1 MKHNVTLLKLGG
13 AVITNKEIPE
23 SVRTDVLDRLIKE
36 ISQAQKQSSKLLVLG
51 NGAGSFAHVPA
62 TRYKTM
68 DGFVGS
74 DSRIGMAITQDS
86 AARLNRI
93 VVAACLRE
101 DIPAVSVAPSNSLIT
116 EAKVAKT
123 WFSEVFEEYLRN
135 QLTPVTYGDVL
146 VDRKQGCTIW
156 STDKVFSFF
165 ARQFQQRDWNVEQI
179 IHVTEA
185 TGVWQKEGSDWK
197 MDGTEKVI
205 YPQITPSMR
214 EEVKLSMT
222 DTKGFDVTG
231 GMWHKIEE
239 ALSLTEL
246 GITTRIISGLE
257 PGNVYKVLTGDT
269 SIGTT
274 IHGD

>member
-1 MKHNVTLLKLGG
+1 MKHTVTLIKLGG

-36 ISQAQKQSSKLLVLG
+36 ISQAQKQTSQLLVLG

-62 TRYKTM
+62 TRYKTLQ
-68 DGFVGS
+68 GFS
-74 DSRIGMAITQDS
+74 SEDSRIGMAITQDS
-86 AARLNRI
+86 AARLNRL

-116 EAKVAKT
+116 ESMKAKT
-123 WFSEVFEEYLRN
+123 WFPDVFEEYLRN

-165 ARQFQQRDWNVEQI
+165 ARQFQQRGWNVEQI
-179 IHVTEA
+179 IYVTEA
-185 TGVWQKEGSDWK
+185 SGVWQKEGDDWK
-197 MDGTEKVI
+197 MDGTQKAI
-205 YPQITPSMR
+205 YPRITPLMR
-214 EEVKLSMT
+214 DEVKLSMT

-239 ALSLTEL
+239 ALSLTEI

-269 SIGTT
+269 SIGTA
-274 IHGD
+274 IHKD

>member
-1 MKHNVTLLKLGG
+1 MKHSVTLLKLGG

-36 ISQAQKQSSKLLVLG
+36 ISQAQQQSGKLLVLG

-68 DGFVGS
+68 HGFIGN

-101 DIPAVSVAPSNSLIT
+101 EIPAVSVAPSNSLIT
-116 EAKVAKT
+116 ESREATT
-123 WFSEVFEEYLRN
+123 WFPDVFEEYLRN

-165 ARQFQQRDWNVEQI
+165 ARQFQERGWIVDQI

-185 TGVWQKEGSDWK
+185 NGLWQKEGTDWK
-197 MDGTEKVI
+197 MDGTNKAI
-205 YPQITPSMR
+205 YPRITPSMR
-214 EEVKLSMT
+214 EEVKMSMT

-239 ALSLTEL
+239 ALSLATL
-246 GITTRIISGLE
+246 GIRTRIVSGIE
-257 PGNVYKVLTGDT
+257 PGNVFKALTGDS

-274 IHGD
+274 IEMD